1 MEYAY
6 RLEMF
11 IASNKVFVKESDNA
25 PFVPRKSD
33 IVVIDGQKYS
43 VVDVLIEYSLESIN
57 IAVHLQTK
65 RW

>member
-6 RLEMF
+6 HLELF
-11 IASNKVFVKESDNA
+11 ITGNKVFVKESDNA

>member
-6 RLEMF
+6 HLELF
-11 IASNKVFVKESDNA
+11 IAGNKVFVKESDNA